1 MRAQLPSQV
10 RLFGTP
16 WTASHQLPLFMEFSR
31 QEYWGGLPFAPPGDL
46 PDPGM
51 EPTSPVS
58 PALQADSSLLS
69 HWGLPY
75 DGLHPNK
82 LMYVK
87 NIVNQSSF
95 NIANLPNIPA

>member
-16 WTASHQLPLFMEFSR
+16 WTASHQPPLFMEFSR

-58 PALQADSSLLS
+58 PALRADSLPLCHLGSPGYLVSLMFI
-69 HWGLPY
+69 HG
-75 DGLHPNK
+75 
-82 LMYVK
+82 MT
-87 NIVNQSSF
+87 QQM
-95 NIANLPNIPA
+95 PASLGGWKAL